1 MAFPFTWYVLSGYQE
16 INYKVYQI
24 AKKTCEAKSKYQ
36 NNMARMSKLSDH
48 KFKITVVNILR
59 TLMDKAESMQE
70 QVGNVSRDGNPK

>member
-1 MAFPFTWYVLSGYQE
+1 
-16 INYKVYQI
+16 
-24 AKKTCEAKSKYQ
+24 
-36 NNMARMSKLSDH
+36 MARMSKLSDH